1 MKRTLF
7 TELSALFAR
16 LQATI
21 FLDMGIALANDYNLK
36 DNYSLSILT
45 GSLMNSPKL
54 GTIEVALMK
63 NGEFFSQLNGEPNYD
78 QSCIGY
84 ISYSHFVDML
94 NKLSRVNSSYY
105 ELIFNKYKTYVDSY
119 DNL

>member
-1 MKRTLF
+1 MQRTLF
-7 TELSALFAR
+7 TSLSLLFAR

-36 DNYSLSILT
+36 DTYSLSILT
-45 GSLMNSPKL
+45 GSLRDSSII

-63 NGEFFSQLNGEPNYD
+63 DGEFFSQLNGEPNYD
-78 QSCIGY
+78 QSCIRY
-84 ISYSHFVDML
+84 MSYSHFVDML
-94 NKLSRVNSSYY
+94 NKLSRVDSSYY

-119 DNL
+119 NNL